1 MNCMPRNKEL
11 ASRVWKDKIPEE
23 RINNMHRFLVKICEE
38 AGPREAGSEAEH
50 KAADIVKE
58 EFEKYC
64 NKVTKEEFRLAPKG
78 FLSFTLLSPILVI
91 IGIPIYWFY
100 PVVSAVLA
108 ILAMLIFYMQF
119 MRYAQFVDFLFPK
132 KTSVNVIG
140 EINPKK
146 EWKQTL
152 MFSAHLDSAYQFNF
166 NLYMPRTFNYFLIGL
181 PVLLVIYII
190 LSVSYFISS
199 WIYAVPNTVFIY
211 VGIGLSAI
219 ITPMAIMLFFFKT
232 NWAVL
237 GANDNLSGIA
247 LLQGIGETLSND
259 SSLIPNHTKILLI
272 GFGAE
277 EAGLRGA
284 KAWIKTHKNELEK
297 KPFYFLNFDG
307 VAKSDDLHVIHKEKT
322 LNVNYNQEI
331 VELVIQAANNINI
344 DLPLR
349 ALPFGATDGSAIV
362 QGGFANGA
370 SIEAMDIDRPDVKR
384 WYHTINDTADVVE
397 PEALEQ
403 VRKLSIEF
411 IKLIDEKNG

>member
-1 MNCMPRNKEL
+1 MPKNREL
-11 ASRVWKDKIPEE
+11 ATRVWKEKIPEK
-23 RINNMHRFLVKICEE
+23 RMNNMHRFLVKICEE

-50 KAADIVKE
+50 KAADITKE

-64 NKVTKEEFRLAPKG
+64 DKVEKEEFQLAPKG
-78 FLSFTLLSPILVI
+78 FLSFTFLSPLFVL

-119 MRYAQFVDFLFPK
+119 LRYTQFVDFLFPK

-181 PVLLVIYII
+181 PILLVIYII

-199 WIYAVPNTVFIY
+199 WIFSVPSTVFIY
-211 VGIGLSAI
+211 TGIGIAAI
-219 ITPMAIMLFFFKT
+219 IVPMAAMLFFFKT
-232 NWAVL
+232 NWAVM

-247 LLQGIGETLSND
+247 ILQGIGETLGNSKN
-259 SSLIPNHTKILLI
+259 LIPNHTKILLV
-272 GFGAE
+272 GFGSE
-277 EAGLRGA
+277 EAGLRGS
-284 KAWIKTHKNELEK
+284 KFWVKRHKTELEK
-297 KPFYFLNFDG
+297 KPFFFLNFDG
-307 VAKSDDLHVIHKEKT
+307 IAKSDDIHVIHKEKT
-322 LNVNYNQEI
+322 LRAKYNPNTVKLVVQSAKNVGI
-331 VELVIQAANNINI
+331 EL
-344 DLPLR
+344 PYR
-349 ALPFGATDGSAIV
+349 ELPFGATDGSALI
-362 QGGFANGA
+362 QGGFSNGA
-370 SIEAMDIDRPDVKR
+370 SLEAMDIDKPEVKR

-397 PEALEQ
+397 PEALELA
-403 VRKLSIEF
+403 RKLAIEF
-411 IKLIDEKNG
+411 ITLVENKK